1 MPKPWLQENTIKF
14 SFSDYFQLT
23 EKANI
28 ICKTQI
34 YQSSFV
40 PKHPEELAVA
50 FQGEA
55 NTFCLTTSIAYC
67 HKLHPH
73 TRRQKSDKF
82 VLVRKQKQ
90 FLQNCPQKSCE
101 PRNSVTVQADTDAE
115 ALLC

>member
-67 HKLHPH
+67 HK
-73 TRRQKSDKF
+73 
-82 VLVRKQKQ
+82 
-90 FLQNCPQKSCE
+90 
-101 PRNSVTVQADTDAE
+101 
-115 ALLC
+115 